1 MASSSSTS
9 VGGGGGSGGGEE
21 VCCMCGDH
29 GLPEELFR
37 CRLCRVRLQHRY
49 CSDLYPRA
57 TAYRRCNWCLRE
69 PTALAGGGHA
79 HEAADKPT
87 VRRKATPSSPS
98 SSTEETASNSDGE
111 RKLLQEAGCS
121 ASRREAGAGLGRP
134 VKKQKAAAD
143 ERKAHVVTTGAAAT
157 KGNGNKK
164 LMQAGKKTGVKQVRV
179 RRYKLL
185 AEVISC

>member
-1 MASSSSTS
+1 MASSPSTS
-9 VGGGGGSGGGEE
+9 AGD
-21 VCCMCGDH
+21 VCCMCGDR

-69 PTALAGGGHA
+69 RVHGDGHGHA
-79 HEAADKPT
+79 AADKST
-87 VRRKATPSSPS
+87 VRRKAISSSPS
-98 SSTEETASNSDGE
+98 AASSSDQETSTSGE
-111 RKLLQEAGCS
+111 AERQQRLQEATGCS
-121 ASRREAGAGLGRP
+121 ASRRPPDTGPGRP
-134 VKKQKAAAD
+134 VKKQKTAAD
-143 ERKAHVVTTGAAAT
+143 EGEAPGARAAA
-157 KGNGNKK
+157 KGNNGNKRVT
-164 LMQAGKKTGVKQVRV
+164 QAGKKTGVKVRV